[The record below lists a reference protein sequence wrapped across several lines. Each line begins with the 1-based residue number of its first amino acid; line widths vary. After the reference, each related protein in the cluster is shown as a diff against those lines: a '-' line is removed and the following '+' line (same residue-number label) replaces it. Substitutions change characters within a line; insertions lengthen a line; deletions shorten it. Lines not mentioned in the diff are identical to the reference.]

1 VNAWYRRAEKVDWV
15 VAGDEAVL
23 FDSESGALFELDR
36 WATSIWVALDGR
48 QSLDEVTE
56 TIAASVD
63 APLASVRADVVTFCS
78 TLSDQELIVPAVS
91 TIEDGPSA

>member
-1 VNAWYRRAEKVDWV
+1 VNTWYRRADRVDWV
-15 VAGDEAVL
+15 LAGDEAVL

-36 WATSIWVALDGR
+36 SAASIWSALDGR

-63 APLASVRADVVTFCS
+63 APLASVRQDVATFCS
-78 TLSDQELIVPAVS
+78 TLSDQELIVPFVG
-91 TIEDGPSA
+91 TIEDDPPA